1 MKTPMQELIKQLEKT
16 NYGCDE
22 YGRGATDA
30 TIDTI
35 NLAKE
40 LLEKEIE
47 LIEDA
52 FYTNAESM
60 SLLFWKEVHELL

>member
-1 MKTPMQELIKQLEKT
+1 MKTPMQELIEQLEKT
-16 NYGCDE
+16 IYGSDE

-40 LLEKEIE
+40 LLEKEID

-52 FYTNAESM
+52 FYTDAEAM
-60 SLLFWKEVHELL
+60 SFKFWKEVHEL